1 LHWYAEEEEEEEEE
15 EEVYL
20 CNTQH
25 TIYRHAYNMRN
36 IRIAI
41 KCCKQYNIKVSKSD
55 LIKAQRACKV

>member
-1 LHWYAEEEEEEEEE
+1 MLLEEEEEEEE

-25 TIYRHAYNMRN
+25 TIYRHAHNMCN

-41 KCCKQYNIKVSKSD
+41 K
-55 LIKAQRACKV
+55 R